1 MFAGSDARPYAL
13 LLLVIAG
20 STLALVRWLENANM
34 RHAAVYAITAAMIPH
49 LHYLA
54 SPVLGVHALYA
65 YARRREGSPV
75 RTSALVLAGAAIVL
89 LVVPLAPFYQSAL
102 HNRKEL
108 SWRSREKTRC
118 SARKNTIAVC

>member
-1 MFAGSDARPYAL
+1 VVFACAQPVVFAGSDARPYAL

-54 SPVLGVHALYA
+54 SPVLGSM
-65 YARRREGSPV
+65 RCMRMR
-75 RTSALVLAGAAIVL
+75 
-89 LVVPLAPFYQSAL
+89 VVAKAPLCAPAPWFLPAPQL
-102 HNRKEL
+102 
-108 SWRSREKTRC
+108 C
-118 SARKNTIAVC
+118 F